1 MNYPFVNIQYS
12 KVESHDEDRVP
23 LELEV
28 ILSYDF
34 LYQKSNTSMP
44 SLSLRIGESRMYYIF
59 HFDRFFK
66 AFEGQDP
73 YVLSSNFSYDAQLY
87 YFSDTDL
94 NLLHLV
100 HEIYELDQLFLYPTN
115 KLIEERRIYVPENY
129 LIRLYSLL
137 RNKAFHL
144 HLNYQGSQ
152 HEIYVEGVQ
161 PFDKR
166 LLFHLKKNAAYF
178 ELTYQFPF
186 QKLSNNFQY
195 LFHNG
200 AVEEVPQELRTAF
213 SALFLGL
220 SQNPNGLGIPA
231 AQMDH
236 FISEV
241 IPYLKEIGDVSL
253 DDELAAQI
261 IEAPLT
267 AEIYLDKKGNHIF
280 ATLTFRYENYSIDPF
295 NHKVDPS
302 LPIIFRDTKK
312 EDSILRAFSDFVIK
326 QDGLYLIDEDTSFYF
341 LTVELPNLFEQA
353 DIFYTDAFK
362 SIQIQT
368 NPTIRSNV
376 SFLPSENYL
385 EFSFEVDGI
394 DQSELPSLLHALKQ
408 KRNYYRLKNG
418 SYIGIKENSISAL
431 SLLLDQLQL
440 NHSDLVKQNLKL
452 PAYRAFALDDFS
464 KSYPAFKMKR
474 MKTFKD
480 LIETMSALDETD
492 YECPQE
498 LQSILR
504 NYQMTGFR
512 WLKSLSRFGFGG
524 VLADDM
530 GLGKTLQTLAFIV
543 SEYQDK
549 KLPTLIVTPTS
560 LVYNWTEEI
569 HKFIPDMELLV
580 IDGDPTARE
589 LLIKDIHRYPIV
601 ITSYP
606 LIRRDIELY
615 HSVQFSYCII
625 DEAQHIKNPKSVN
638 AKAVKQISANG
649 YFALTG
655 TPIENHLTEL
665 WSIFDFVMPRLLFS
679 QNKFHNLFE
688 IPIVRDQDLAAKDR
702 LRKTIR
708 PFILR
713 RLKKDVLKELPEKT
727 ESKMLCPLLDEQ
739 KQLYLAYLNEARA
752 QIRSDLDNNEFKK
765 NQLAILSMIT
775 RLRQICCHPAMF
787 IENYK
792 HSSGKM
798 DLLIELIEE
807 SIESGHKILLFSQ
820 FTSMLGIIR
829 EELIGRNIPYA
840 YLDGSIPSS
849 KRKDIIHRFNHEEI
863 PIFLI
868 SLKAGGTGLNLTTAD
883 LVIHFDPWWNPAV
896 EDQATDRAY
905 RIGQTRNVQV
915 FKFLAKGTI
924 EEKIYELQRR
934 KKELATSIIEDTDSL
949 GFQITEEDIRELFS
963 L

>member
-1 MNYPFVNIQYS
+1 MNYPFINIQYN
-12 KVESHDEDRVP
+12 KIERIEEDRLP
-23 LELEV
+23 LELEI
-28 ILSYDF
+28 ILSYDY

-59 HFDRFFK
+59 QFDKFFR
-66 AFEGQDP
+66 AHQNHEP
-73 YVLSSNFSYDAQLY
+73 YVLSSNFTYDSELY
-87 YFSDTDL
+87 CFEGIDL
-94 NLLHLV
+94 KILELV
-100 HEIYELDQLFLYPTN
+100 HEIYELDQLFLYPAN
-115 KLIEERRIYVPENY
+115 KLIEERRIYVPEVY
-129 LIRLYSLL
+129 LLRLFSLL

-144 HLNYQGSQ
+144 HINYQGNTE
-152 HEIYVEGVQ
+152 EIYVEGIHSLEQ
-161 PFDKR
+161 R
-166 LLFHLKKNAAYF
+166 LLFHLKKNEQHF
-178 ELTYQFPF
+178 ELAYHFPF
-186 QKLSNNFQY
+186 QKLSNNFQF
-195 LFHNG
+195 LFFEG
-200 AVEEVPQELRTAF
+200 LVIEVKESIRQ
-213 SALFLGL
+213 ALAILFPGL
-220 SQNPNGLGIPA
+220 SQNPNGLPIPA
-231 AQMDH
+231 PQMDH

-241 IPYLKEIGDVSL
+241 IPFLKEIGDLSL
-253 DDELAAQI
+253 DEELEAQI
-261 IEAPLT
+261 VEAPLN
-267 AEIYLDKKGNHIF
+267 AEIYLDKKGNNIF
-280 ATLTFRYENYSIDPF
+280 ATLAFRYANFTIDPF
-295 NHKVDPS
+295 NHKIDPS
-302 LPIIFRDTKK
+302 MPIIFRDIKK
-312 EDSILRAFSDFVIK
+312 EDLILRSFSDFVIK
-326 QDGLYLIDEDTSFYF
+326 PDGLYLFDEDHSYFF
-341 LTVELPNLFEQA
+341 LTAELPNLFELA

-362 SIQIQT
+362 TIQIQT
-368 NPTIRSNV
+368 NPMIRSNV

-394 DQSELPSLLHALKQ
+394 NQSELPNLLHAIKQ
-408 KRNYYRLKNG
+408 KKNYYRLKNG
-418 SYIGIKENSISAL
+418 SYIGIKENSVSAL
-431 SLLLDQLQL
+431 SQLLEQLQL
-440 NHSDLVKQNLKL
+440 NHSDLMKQSIHL
-452 PAYRAFALDDFS
+452 PAYRAFSLDDFS
-464 KSYPAFKMKR
+464 KNHPAFQMKR
-474 MKTFKD
+474 RKTFKD
-480 LIETMSALDETD
+480 LIDTMAALDETE
-492 YECPQE
+492 YECPKE
-498 LQSILR
+498 LHSILR
-504 NYQMTGFR
+504 NYQLTGFR
-512 WLKSLSRFGFGG
+512 WLKSLARFGFGG

-543 SEYQDK
+543 SEYHEK

-569 HKFIPDMELLV
+569 HKFIPDMDLLV
-580 IDGDPTARE
+580 IDGDPLSRE
-589 LLIKDIHRYPIV
+589 QLIKDIHKYPIV

-606 LIRRDIELY
+606 LIRRDIDLY
-615 HSVQFSYCII
+615 HSIQFLYCII

-679 QNKFHNLFE
+679 QNKFHSLFE
-688 IPIVRDQDLAAKDR
+688 LPIIRDQDTAAKDR
-702 LRKTIR
+702 LRKMIR

-727 ESKMLCPLLDEQ
+727 ESKMLCPLHDEQ

-752 QIRSDLDNNEFKK
+752 QIQSDIANNEFKK

-787 IENYK
+787 VENYK

-798 DLLIELIEE
+798 DLLLELIED

-820 FTSMLGIIR
+820 FTSMLAIIR
-829 EELIGRNIPYA
+829 EELQQRNISYA
-840 YLDGSIPSS
+840 YLDGSIPSE
-849 KRKDIIHRFNHEEI
+849 KRKDVIHSFNHEEI

-883 LVIHFDPWWNPAV
+883 IVIHFDPWWNPAV

-915 FKFLAKGTI
+915 FKFIAKGTI

-949 GFQITEEDIRELFS
+949 GFQITEDDIRELFS